1 MLQQFLLNHFVGGE
15 FSGKMKV
22 VLFVLALVGSS
33 LGLIFDRECPGH
45 SAVENFNTEQY
56 QGVWYEVYRYETSEQ
71 YGSDCAT
78 FEYYATGADTMDLV
92 FRWVYIE
99 NNFDELYRYGNA
111 VREAGAA
118 GSARFQVTFDDE
130 PGRNINYQV
139 LATDYDSFSLIWS
152 CHNLGNGQ
160 SNEDAWVLS
169 KIPHPD
175 MDEFEQ
181 VVGGAI
187 DAYLDRA
194 HLRGTVQGWENC
206 TDIPARAYF
215 GLK

>member
-1 MLQQFLLNHFVGGE
+1 
-15 FSGKMKV
+15 MKV
-22 VLFVLALVGSS
+22 VLFLLALLGSS
-33 LGLIFDRECPGH
+33 LGLIFDRECPNH
-45 SAVENFNTEQY
+45 SVVENFNTEEY

-78 FEYYATGADTMDLV
+78 FEYRATGPDSFDLE

-99 NNFDELYRYGNA
+99 NNFQELYTYGNA
-111 VREAGAA
+111 NRAAGA
-118 GSARFQVTFDDE
+118 GNSARFQAVFDHE
-130 PGRNINYQV
+130 PGRTINYHV
-139 LATDYDSFSLIWS
+139 LATDFESFSLIWS

-169 KIPHPD
+169 KVPNPD
-175 MDEFEQ
+175 PEEFEQ

-187 DAYLDRA
+187 DQYLERNQ
-194 HLRGTVQGWENC
+194 LRGTVQGWENC